1 MMARPDKP
9 LWRIGLALA
18 CCVGLAAC
26 AGPGSFGADDL
37 QQTFRDKALAMESA
51 QGMVIP
57 GTSSKADITAALG
70 PAASAVR
77 FDSGYEV
84 WAYREKPPLSETPGA
99 EFVILF
105 APSGI
110 VQKTRIRPRYEVQK
124 Q

>member
-1 MMARPDKP
+1 MTARTS
-9 LWRIGLALA
+9 LLLA
-18 CCVGLAAC
+18 CCLGLAAC
-26 AGPGSFGADDL
+26 AVPGGRGADDL
-37 QQTFRDKALAMESA
+37 QPPFRDKALTMQSA

-57 GTSSKADITAALG
+57 GTSSKADVTAALG
-70 PAASAVR
+70 PATVVR

-84 WAYREKPPLSETPGA
+84 WVYREKPARSPAPGA

-110 VQKTRIRPRYEVQK
+110 VQKTRMRPRYATQA

>member
-1 MMARPDKP
+1 MM
-9 LWRIGLALA
+9 LAGKLFVCVSLVLA
-18 CCVGLAAC
+18 GC
-26 AGPGSFGADDL
+26 AGPGGLPGSGDIQPL
-37 QQTFRDKALAMESA
+37 FRDKALAMPDA
-51 QGMVIP
+51 QAMVIP

-70 PAASAVR
+70 PAASVVR

-84 WAYREKPPLSETPGA
+84 WAYREKPPGSETPGA

-124 Q
+124 P